1 MAGESTSVHTD
12 SVRPG
17 GPSAADLIDQLMHF
31 EGPPAAFLAQLLAVQ
46 CRLARTTGAV
56 VLGPGPDGTGQV
68 LAMAPP
74 LAEGQNPPPWVG
86 AVASAAQNAATQ
98 GVTVVKPLRGA
109 SDMYG
114 QPAGR
119 HVIVIPV
126 RRGGQAAGAVA
137 GYLIETGQPDALAA
151 AQERLEL
158 TISLLSL
165 YEARLTLQARQ
176 GDLGRLRMAAEV
188 LSTVNEHDDFAG
200 AAMTLCN
207 EVTTRWGCDRTSLGF
222 LKGRYV
228 HLKALSNT
236 EKFSRKMK
244 LVQDIE
250 GAMEECLDQD
260 VEVVHPAAQQA
271 TFVSRAAAD
280 LGGRHGPTS
289 VLSLP
294 LRREGKPV
302 AVLTVERPA
311 EKPFELAEAE
321 ALRLTCDLCTPRVA
335 ALHARDRWFGARA
348 AAGVRKGLALL
359 LGAKHTWIK
368 LIILAVIGAAVFL
381 TFAEGDYNA
390 EAPFELQAV
399 SSRVVNAPFKGRLD
413 KAYVEPDDPI
423 VGTGDRA
430 PNWLLDPKHVTDAAA
445 LAEAI
450 ATGAEQGAQPSK
462 HIAALLTQA
471 GEGGLRHKLNVLL
484 AGETFAPP
492 LWGYAEN
499 PWRQITL
506 TARQKDL
513 LDQRAKAPLAAARLA
528 ELNRSLLAAAYPAYV
543 KPGPTVLA
551 TLKTDEL
558 RMQLAS
564 KRAELAG
571 HVKQKQAAQAAVED
585 PTQRGK
591 QADVEIAQAKIE
603 EVTADINLLELYIT
617 NAVIVSAID
626 GYVAQG
632 DLKRQLGAP
641 VEEGDVL
648 FEIVGSK
655 EMRGELSVPEDLIAD
670 VREAQARAEARD
682 KTAGG
687 EMAATAMP
695 ESRFAFEI
703 ERINPVAE
711 VVDQKNVFKVRVCI
725 KDLPSVLR
733 SPGMKGVARIRID
746 RRSYGYIYTRKLI
759 NWIRMKF
766 WL

>member
-12 SVRPG
+12 SARPG
-17 GPSAADLIDQLMHF
+17 APSTADLIDQLMHF
-31 EGPPAAFLAQLLAVQ
+31 EGPPEAFLAQLLAVQ
-46 CRLARTTGAV
+46 CHLAQTAGAV

-74 LAEGQNPPPWVG
+74 LGQGQSPPPWVA
-86 AVASAAQNAATQ
+86 AVAGAAQDAATK
-98 GVTVVKPLRGA
+98 GATLVKPLRGTN
-109 SDMYG
+109 DMYG

-126 RRGGQAAGAVA
+126 RRGGQVAGAVA
-137 GYLIETGQPDALAA
+137 GYLIETGRPDALAA

-188 LSTVNEHDDFAG
+188 LTTVNEHEDFAG

-207 EVTTRWGCDRTSLGF
+207 EVTTRWRCDRTSLGF

-260 VEVVHPAAQQA
+260 VEVVHPAGAQA

-280 LGGRHGPTS
+280 LAGRHGPTS

-311 EKPFELAEAE
+311 DKPFALGEAE
-321 ALRLTCDLCTPRVA
+321 ALRLACDLCTPRVA
-335 ALHARDRWFGARA
+335 ALHARDRWVGARA
-348 AAGVRKGLALL
+348 ASGLRRGLGLL

-368 LIILAVIGAAVFL
+368 LIILAVLGAAVFL

-399 SSRVVNAPFKGRLD
+399 SSRVVNAPFKGRID
-413 KAYVEPDDPI
+413 RAYVEPDDPVI
-423 VGTGDRA
+423 GAGDRA
-430 PNWLLDPKHVTDAAA
+430 PSWLLEPEHLTDAAA
-445 LAEAI
+445 LAKIIDA
-450 ATGAEQGAQPSK
+450 GAGQGDQPSK
-462 HIAALLTQA
+462 HIAALLARA
-471 GEGGLRHKLNVLL
+471 GDGDLRTKLNTLL
-484 AGETFAPP
+484 AGEELAPA

-499 PWRQITL
+499 PWRTITL
-506 TARQKDL
+506 TARLKDL
-513 LDQRAKAPLAAARLA
+513 LDQRAKAPLAPARLI
-528 ELNRSLLAAAYPAYV
+528 ELNRSLLAAAYPDSVA
-543 KPGPTVLA
+543 PGPTVLA

-571 HVKQKQAAQAAVED
+571 NVKQKQAARAAVED
-585 PTQRGK
+585 PAQRGK
-591 QADVEIAQAKIE
+591 QADVEIAQAKID
-603 EVTADINLLELYIT
+603 EVSADIELLELYIA

-632 DLKRQLGAP
+632 DLKRQIGAP

-648 FEIVGSK
+648 FEVASDQR
-655 EMRGELSVPEDLIAD
+655 MRAELSVPEDLIAD
-670 VREAQARAEARD
+670 VREAQARAEGLG
-682 KTAGG
+682 KTVSG
-687 EMAATAMP
+687 EMAATARP
-695 ESRFAFEI
+695 ESRFGFEL

-711 VVDQKNVFKVRVCI
+711 VVDQKNVFKVRVRL
-725 KDLPSVLR
+725 KDLPAVLR
-733 SPGMKGVARIRID
+733 RPGVTGVARIRID